1 MSRSSLSEVAIFY
14 LINLHVSR
22 LFWSSDSGVLS
33 QFSHCAPDTKV
44 VYKAVSRF
52 PQCANDLSFWLPGA
66 EAEFS
71 DNDLYDLVR
80 DVGGDLVEQVTL
92 IDRFQHPKT
101 GSVSRCYRIVYRH
114 MTKTLTQ
121 DEVTV
126 VHKGIEKEAAERLGV
141 TVR

>member
-1 MSRSSLSEVAIFY
+1 MYKS
-14 LINLHVSR
+14 VS
-22 LFWSSDSGVLS
+22 
-33 QFSHCAPDTKV
+33 K
-44 VYKAVSRF
+44 F
-52 PQCANDLSFWLPGA
+52 PQCVNDLSFWLPGA
-66 EAEFS
+66 EDEFS

-126 VHKGIEKEAAERLGV
+126 VHKDIEKEAAGRLGV